1 MTLLKNILK
10 ALKVITLL
18 ALLGLA
24 VFLTWDI
31 FLKFQSK
38 DSSFTKRQAPLS
50 TLPTISICFDPI
62 NNERLKYG
70 KDFNIS
76 KYNNNGDYL
85 GKEFST
91 TVPEIWTV
99 ISKYLTLIR

>member
-1 MTLLKNILK
+1 MIGRSNTALEFAMTLLKKIFK
-10 ALKVITLL
+10 ALEVITLV

-24 VFLTWDI
+24 LFLILDI

-85 GKEFST
+85 GKEF
-91 TVPEIWTV
+91 
-99 ISKYLTLIR
+99 